1 MIINQ
6 IEIVSSFYNA
16 LEKVSQGSIAPV
28 EAAYDLVIES
38 EAVFKQIRFRLGSQE
53 QENAHRFLG

>member
-6 IEIVSSFYNA
+6 IEIVSSSNV
-16 LEKVSQGSIAPV
+16 LKKVPQGSLAPV
-28 EAAYDLVIES
+28 EAAYDFIIES

-53 QENAHRFLG
+53 QENAHGFPG

>member
-1 MIINQ
+1 MIINK
-6 IEIVSSFYNA
+6 IEIVSSSNA
-16 LEKVSQGSIAPV
+16 LKKVPQGNLASV

-53 QENAHRFLG
+53 QENAHRFPG